1 MPFSF
6 GIMHMTSQQLVI
18 YLPTTHLV
26 VIPRQ
31 STITCQLIDK
41 GLSRIMGPDFSS
53 QALLG
58 VPRRVAR
65 NEIPNLEVSAL
76 LFLGTYAQLYPQS
89 TSNSIYMDFTG
100 AIKLHTYH
108 QEQCYWL
115 DFLQEKKTKIHTK
128 EAIKRIVF
136 ICTYTQP
143 KNYYKCNSTKN

>member
-1 MPFSF
+1 
-6 GIMHMTSQQLVI
+6 MTSQS
-18 YLPTTHLV
+18 YTYYPSSSH
-26 VIPRQ
+26 PRQ
-31 STITCQLIDK
+31 STITCQLIDQ

-136 ICTYTQP
+136 ICIHSLKTTISIIQ
-143 KNYYKCNSTKN
+143 KISNNN